1 VALRNYLERLK
12 DRLASSPD
20 GLDDE
25 RAPWRRP
32 SRHGVDGNTRT
43 FWSEGAD
50 APSTLIE
57 VEGSSSTP
65 KRAVTELL
73 EKQSQTASRP
83 RSNPV
88 FNEATFVELMRA
100 RRFKR
105 AYDLLAPDCQR
116 AWGSWMAFAD
126 ANRGDMSNL
135 RGVEV
140 TDSQILDDWV
150 DEARGV
156 THRNVAEL
164 KVEYQF
170 GRGDTT
176 DVIEQTVHL
185 VGIDGKWC
193 SLSYPPKR

>member
-25 RAPWRRP
+25 GAPWRRQ
-32 SRHGVDGNTRT
+32 SRQGADGNTRT
-43 FWSEGAD
+43 FWTKD
-50 APSTLIE
+50 ASSPSTLVE
-57 VEGSSSTP
+57 VEGSAEP
-65 KRAVTELL
+65 AKRAVVALL
-73 EKQSQTASRP
+73 EEQSRSEPRP
-83 RSNPV
+83 RSNPA

-100 RRFKR
+100 QRFKR
-105 AYDLLAPDCQR
+105 AYDLLAPDCQK

-126 ANRGDMSNL
+126 ANRAAMSNL

-140 TDSQILDDWV
+140 TDSEILDEWV
-150 DEARGV
+150 DTARGV

-164 KVEYQF
+164 KVQYRF
-170 GRGDTT
+170 GRGEATN
-176 DVIEQTVHL
+176 VIEQTVHL
-185 VGIDGKWC
+185 VGVDGKWC